1 MIICYTV
8 PEIWHVMDVIAM
20 LNFLPFYPLTAQK
33 IKIKKKNAL
42 KYDLTHA
49 YQKLWSD
56 DVQYLRYG
64 ARQINERSDSLLG
77 KVTYRSGCPT

>member
-33 IKIKKKNAL
+33 IKINKKNAL

-49 YQKLWSD
+49 YQKL
-56 DVQYLRYG
+56 
-64 ARQINERSDSLLG
+64 
-77 KVTYRSGCPT
+77 